1 MRDEVTGE
9 WIKLYE
15 EELNDLNSPPNIV
28 GVNKLRRKKWAACV
42 ASVGEEKCLQS
53 FGG

>member
-28 GVNKLRRKKWAACV
+28 GVNKSRRKKWAAHV
-42 ASVGEEKCLQS
+42 AGMGEEKCVQPV
-53 FGG
+53 GG